1 MNPERLEQ
9 IEQLYNA
16 SLERDPK
23 DRAKFIAGACEGD
36 PELRSEVEYLL
47 AHAKTFGTFLE
58 KPALEVAGPP
68 SVDDHA
74 PHESEDARPAPHPP
88 WWMYVLAVCFLAR
101 AVFITAF
108 CFFGPEPMGIEV
120 RAIEKQVVVR
130 KVASGSPAELAGIR
144 VGDMLV
150 RANDISILDTNYWF
164 CFLTNVKIAQ
174 PIVLETERQGDRRRA
189 VLVLKPRPPRY
200 WSTGAGMFLLLHI
213 LGQFTGLAVA
223 CFLAFMR
230 PKHPLACIGALFLA
244 VYSTAVLIP
253 LDGFNFLLRHLPFWY
268 QVLFWG
274 IGILNSLGLGI
285 FFTFFALF
293 PRPSFRNKWIWVPVW
308 APMLLLSLVFHYQIW
323 HYSYSPKNMIPSA
336 WMSTILASFWL
347 TYLPGSFIL
356 LGVKYRRL
364 DETEKRRV
372 RLIVVALGIV
382 VVLAVPVFVYSQPEY
397 SKSFGA
403 SLFLSL
409 PAGALATLAGVA
421 FPLCFAYAIL
431 RHRLFDIRVIIRQ
444 SIRYAAAKQFLLL
457 AAPAIIG
464 VFLAD
469 LYAHRERRVDD
480 IVQNRG
486 WIYLGLAALAVLAH
500 LRRQHWLRSL
510 DRHFFREQY
519 NAQEILR
526 ATLLRVRTA
535 SSLAEVAPI
544 VTKQIEAAM
553 HPLFC
558 AIVEHDRSK
567 RTYELVSIYP
577 ELASPPALRPDS
589 KAVEL
594 ARVMAKPVQL
604 TSDDNWLARQLPLSE
619 TQTLERSGVDLIAP
633 VKGPESDALIVLGRK
648 RSEEPYTRDDM
659 RLLEDVAIGLALLQ
673 SRRSPEDRFRLEA
686 RIGQGGMGA
695 VYEAMDL
702 QLERKVAIKLISEN
716 LIADWAALDR
726 FQREARILAG
736 FQHPNVVTLF
746 DVGVMADGRPFL
758 VMERLQGRTL
768 RDELDSR
775 TRLHSDEL
783 CSIVRQLCA
792 GLSAAHRR
800 SLIHRDLKP
809 ENIFLCEDVTHHL
822 VKILDFGLAKLLREA
837 STLSQTG
844 TFSTLTGQVAGTPAY
859 MPPELLAGAKPD
871 WNCDIWALAV
881 VTHEMLTGR
890 RPSFPRDSGLAQR
903 SLEGLPRCWHDFFN
917 RSLAL
922 ERSQRPESVD
932 AFLERFE
939 RCAATAYAK
948 LQ

>member
-16 SLERDPK
+16 SLEREPK
-23 DRAKFIAGACEGD
+23 DRGRFLAGACEGD
-36 PELRSEVEYLL
+36 PELRREVEYLL
-47 AHAKTFGTFLE
+47 AHAKTFETFLE
-58 KPALEVAGPP
+58 KPALEGANP
-68 SVDDHA
+68 SLVDDHA
-74 PHESEDARPAPHPP
+74 PHKNKDSRLAPRPP
-88 WWMYVLAVCFLAR
+88 WWMYLLAVCFLAR
-101 AVFITAF
+101 AVFLTAF

-120 RAIEKQVVVR
+120 RATEKQVVVR
-130 KVASGSPAELAGIR
+130 KVAPDSPAERAGVR

-150 RANDISILDTNYWF
+150 RANERPILDVNYWDY
-164 CFLTNVKIAQ
+164 FLGNVEIAQ
-174 PIVLETERQGDRRRA
+174 PIVLETERQGERRRA
-189 VLVLKPRPPRY
+189 VLVLKRRPPRY
-200 WSTGAGMFLLLHI
+200 WSTGAGMVLLLNI

-223 CFLAFMR
+223 CFLAFLR

-244 VYSTAVLIP
+244 IYSSAVFIP
-253 LDGFNFLLRHLPFWY
+253 WDGFNFLWRHSPSWY
-268 QVLFWG
+268 QVLLWG
-274 IGILNSLGLGI
+274 VGILNSLGLGV

-308 APMLLLSLVFHYQIW
+308 APILLLSLVFNYQVW
-323 HYSYSPKNMIPSA
+323 HYIYSPENMIPSA
-336 WMSTILASFWL
+336 WMSMMLASFWL

-372 RLIVVALGIV
+372 RLIVVALAIL
-382 VVLAVPVFVYSQPEY
+382 VVLAVPVVVYSQPYY

-421 FPLCFAYAIL
+421 FPLCFAYTIL
-431 RHRLFDIRVIIRQ
+431 RHRFFDIRVIIRQ
-444 SIRYAAAKQFLLL
+444 SIRYAAAKRFLLL
-457 AAPAIIG
+457 AVPAIIG

-469 LYAHRERRVDD
+469 LYAHRDSRIDT
-480 IVQNRG
+480 IVQDRG
-486 WIYLGLAALAVLAH
+486 WIYLGLAGLAVLAH
-500 LRRQHWLRSL
+500 VRRQHWLRSL
-510 DRHFFREQY
+510 DRHFFRERY

-526 ATLLRVRTA
+526 ATLERVRTA

-544 VTKQIEAAM
+544 VVKQIEAAM

-558 AIVEHDRSK
+558 AIVEHDRRK
-567 RTYELVSIYP
+567 RIYELVSIYP
-577 ELASPPALRPDS
+577 ELASPPALRPDN

-604 TSDDNWLARQLPLSE
+604 TSDDSWLTRQLPSSE

-633 VKGPESDALIVLGRK
+633 VKGPEDALIVLGRK
-648 RSEEPYTRDDM
+648 RSEEPYTVDDM
-659 RLLEDVAIGLALLQ
+659 RLLEDVSIGLALLP
-673 SRRSPEDRFRLEA
+673 SRRSPEERFKLEA
-686 RIGQGGMGA
+686 RIGQGGMGS

-702 QLERKVAIKLISEN
+702 QLERTVAIKLISEN
-716 LIADWAALDR
+716 LISDWAARDR

-768 RDELDSR
+768 RDELDCR
-775 TRLHSDEL
+775 TKLHSDEVR
-783 CSIVRQLCA
+783 SIVRQLCA

-809 ENIFLCEDVTHHL
+809 ENIFLCEDVAHRL

-837 STLSQTG
+837 STFVQTG

-859 MPPELLAGAKPD
+859 MPPELLSGAKPD

-881 VTHEMLTGR
+881 VTHEMLTGQ
-890 RPSFPRDSGLAQR
+890 RPFFSRDSGLAER
-903 SLEGLPRCWHDFFN
+903 SLEGLPGCWHDFFN
-917 RSLAL
+917 WSLDH
-922 ERSQRPESVD
+922 EPSQRPGSVD

-939 RCAATAYAK
+939 HCAATVYAN